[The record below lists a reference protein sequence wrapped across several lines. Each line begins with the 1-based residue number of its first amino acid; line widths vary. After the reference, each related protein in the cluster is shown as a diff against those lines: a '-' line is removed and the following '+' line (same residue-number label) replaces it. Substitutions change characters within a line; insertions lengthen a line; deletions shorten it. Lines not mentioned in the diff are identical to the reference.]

1 MQESFDAERELEAKL
16 NSDEDMIPFQV
27 HYYIAIM
34 FYLLQ
39 TNYENELAEVTGE
52 EKCDTSGKINF
63 FKKVEKQF
71 FKKFSSNGNITSM
84 KIF

>member
-16 NSDEDMIPFQV
+16 NSDEDMIRFQV
-27 HYYIAIM
+27 HYFIAIM

-39 TNYENELAEVTGE
+39 ANYVNELAEVTGE
-52 EKCDTSGKINF
+52 EKCDTSGKL